1 MELKIVNKKSI
12 KIALLLFPFFTYA
25 LGLKWQVAGMVVN
38 AMRVMS
44 MLLVSIWFVTHR
56 SGLSRF
62 LKIKIVDLIFLLF
75 LIIAISSVLNGKSIS
90 SAAQLAM
97 YAIMPFT
104 IFNMFINTKNGLRH
118 ILEGTVL
125 IFVIINIANLI
136 FMIIFRNGI
145 YQTYTA
151 NTVTKYFLFG
161 GKNQMVAPII
171 TGTFFVIEYSFY
183 RYNKLSKKCILLC
196 LINLLELVWGGS
208 GTGLLMFGLIVV
220 AVALK
225 DRLKNKFKLK
235 YGLGA
240 VFAIAIGL
248 VVFRVQNYFSF
259 LIEAIM
265 HKSLTLSDRTFIWD
279 AALLL
284 VKSKLFTGYGVG
296 KSLSGEVF
304 IDLGYMSETIF
315 AHDIFLDYLVM
326 GGLFALVVFILIL
339 LETQKEYKEMIS
351 ITRYWK
357 TFIWIGVLIYMCASI
372 VEIYTGN
379 YCLFLMIAYIT
390 FMYKVAVREKI
401 ESKDSEEGKKSQCT
415 E

>member
-1 MELKIVNKKSI
+1 
-12 KIALLLFPFFTYA
+12 
-25 LGLKWQVAGMVVN
+25 
-38 AMRVMS
+38 
-44 MLLVSIWFVTHR
+44 
-56 SGLSRF
+56 
-62 LKIKIVDLIFLLF
+62 
-75 LIIAISSVLNGKSIS
+75 
-90 SAAQLAM
+90 
-97 YAIMPFT
+97 
-104 IFNMFINTKNGLRH
+104 
-118 ILEGTVL
+118 
-125 IFVIINIANLI
+125 
-136 FMIIFRNGI
+136 
-145 YQTYTA
+145 
-151 NTVTKYFLFG
+151 
-161 GKNQMVAPII
+161 
-171 TGTFFVIEYSFY
+171 
-183 RYNKLSKKCILLC
+183 
-196 LINLLELVWGGS
+196 
-208 GTGLLMFGLIVV
+208 
-220 AVALK
+220 
-225 DRLKNKFKLK
+225 
-235 YGLGA
+235 
-240 VFAIAIGL
+240 
-248 VVFRVQNYFSF
+248 
-259 LIEAIM
+259 M

-326 GGLFALVVFILIL
+326 GGIFALVVFILIL

-351 ITRYWK
+351 ISRYWK